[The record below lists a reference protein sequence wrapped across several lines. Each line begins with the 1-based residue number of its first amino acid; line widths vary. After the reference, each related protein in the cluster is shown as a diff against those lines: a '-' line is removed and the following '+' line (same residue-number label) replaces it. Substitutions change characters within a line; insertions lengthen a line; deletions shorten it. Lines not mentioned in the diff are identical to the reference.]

1 MPAALLLIGALLF
14 GAAWIGIVVA
24 GFRKSVPW
32 GLICIFV
39 PGGSVV
45 FAVLNWQ
52 AVRRPFLVWLSGV
65 GFVSLGLMVQ
75 PVSDAS
81 APPGLSGDS

>member
-1 MPAALLLIGALLF
+1 MADRLSGRANIPRMPAALLLIGALLF

-45 FAVLNWQ
+45 FAVLN
-52 AVRRPFLVWLSGV
+52 
-65 GFVSLGLMVQ
+65 
-75 PVSDAS
+75 
-81 APPGLSGDS
+81 